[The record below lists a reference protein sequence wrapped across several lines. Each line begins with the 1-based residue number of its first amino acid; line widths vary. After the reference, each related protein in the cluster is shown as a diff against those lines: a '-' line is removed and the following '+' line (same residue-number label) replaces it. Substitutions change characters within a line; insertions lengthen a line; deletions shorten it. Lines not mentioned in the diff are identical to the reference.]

1 MSIKQ
6 YPDLHILGRCL
17 NFISQNSHT
26 AIQECTA
33 LFRTTNALPVYYMCI
48 YSQHQ
53 TNRNVLFT
61 TLLGMLLDI
70 YTNMGEEVGEC
81 AVFAL
86 TFLTS
91 VWFIDYILWQ

>member
-1 MSIKQ
+1 M
-6 YPDLHILGRCL
+6 
-17 NFISQNSHT
+17 
-26 AIQECTA
+26 
-33 LFRTTNALPVYYMCI
+33 LFLFTI
-48 YSQHQ
+48 YSQQQ

-70 YTNMGEEVGEC
+70 HTNMGEEVGEC